1 MFSFECKLS
10 NAMDKFR
17 DLRNYSGPASETKR
31 KEIIKVSKD
40 YDLSITNIRT
50 VKHLWT
56 TPTNRTKNPM
66 MNRYI

>member
-17 DLRNYSGPASETKR
+17 DLRNYSGSASETKR

-40 YDLSITNIRT
+40 YDLSITNIIT
-50 VKHLWT
+50 VKYLWT

>member
-17 DLRNYSGPASETKR
+17 DLRNYSGSASETKR

-50 VKHLWT
+50 VKHL
-56 TPTNRTKNPM
+56 
-66 MNRYI
+66 

>member
-1 MFSFECKLS
+1 
-10 NAMDKFR
+10 MDKFR
-17 DLRNYSGPASETKR
+17 DLRNYSGSASETKR